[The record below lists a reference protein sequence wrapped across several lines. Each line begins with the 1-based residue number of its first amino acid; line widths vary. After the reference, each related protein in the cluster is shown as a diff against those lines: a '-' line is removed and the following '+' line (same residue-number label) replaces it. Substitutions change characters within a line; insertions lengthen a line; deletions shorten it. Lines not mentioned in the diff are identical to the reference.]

1 MENYE
6 KYIILNSTA
15 VYVHA
20 ISTLKKKK
28 EKKFKKINKKNLYT
42 EQLESLSATAYEM
55 ESIQVEKKIQIE
67 LSW

>member
-6 KYIILNSTA
+6 KYIILNSKA

-20 ISTLKKKK
+20 ISTSKKK
-28 EKKFKKINKKNLYT
+28 EKINKKKKLYT